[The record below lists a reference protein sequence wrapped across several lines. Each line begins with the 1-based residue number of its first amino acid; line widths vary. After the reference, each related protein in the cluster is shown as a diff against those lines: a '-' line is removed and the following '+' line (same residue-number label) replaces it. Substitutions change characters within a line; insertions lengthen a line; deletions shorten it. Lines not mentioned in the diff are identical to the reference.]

1 LFAVAIGLVVLY
13 VTCLTALV
21 VRLPAS
27 IHLRACVATS
37 SAGGHESEAQPRYVT
52 LHAFTQADEWLPTLD
67 HIRRTIGEYTRSKKW
82 VLQKPRRSIGR

>member
-1 LFAVAIGLVVLY
+1 MSIQPIPPRGHHRPGRLMRRLDRATGQINRYLFAVAIGLVVLY

-37 SAGGHESEAQPRYVT
+37 SAGGPESEAPPR
-52 LHAFTQADEWLPTLD
+52 
-67 HIRRTIGEYTRSKKW
+67 
-82 VLQKPRRSIGR
+82 